1 MKEDRVDANWANNY
15 GHGLPKKKRDPQPE
29 SSFDYAAKSLATSAD
44 TGADFTLIML
54 MERNIQKC
62 TISAACP
69 LFTHIETSYQKT
81 KSIPNLSDI
90 F

>member
-1 MKEDRVDANWANNY
+1 MKEDSVNANWPNNY
-15 GHGLPKKKRDPQPE
+15 GHGHKKKKDPQTE
-29 SSFDYAAKSLATSAD
+29 SSFDHAAKSLPTSAD
-44 TGADFTLIML
+44 TGADFTLISL
-54 MERNIQKC
+54 MERNIQKS

-81 KSIPNLSDI
+81 ASIPNLSGI